1 MFLFNLSLPEFLALF
16 GLLSSGV
23 AALYLLDRVK
33 KKHAVASLRFFTVV
47 DKAPQYKHRRQL
59 QQPWSLLLQI
69 ISLLLLLLAIA
80 QLRLGARAR
89 SGSDH
94 VLVMDTSAW
103 MSSQMA
109 RGRLI
114 DQARASARAYL
125 KSLPAQ
131 DRVMLVRADA
141 LATPVTQFESDR
153 RIVEQAIDQTQPAG
167 AILNVDQALNFAE
180 QTQKLRSQRAGDIVF
195 VGAGRM
201 LNDAS
206 APAQLPS
213 NLRVIPVNGP
223 TENSGIRK
231 LSLHRSVTKPDT
243 WDIFVAVRNYG
254 NTPRSIPLVL
264 GFGGAP
270 IGSRRFTLA
279 PGAEESATFQYTT
292 RAAGWLEARLM
303 VREPFSLDDRAVL
316 EVPARPLIQA
326 TVYSDEPNLLRPVF
340 GAIPNVKTTF
350 LPTAQYQA
358 QSTANMVVF
367 DRFAPPAR
375 PAVDSLWIQ
384 PPPGKSPIP
393 IAQGAVKAK
402 LTRWRSE
409 YALVAGLH
417 TKDVELPQT
426 AILKAAKDD
435 MAIAESNL
443 GPLIVARP
451 GKPKIVV
458 FGFDPAQPPMKY
470 ELATPLLFANIIRWM
485 APDVFTSYEVN
496 AGTVGTVNVELETES
511 DPGAIQVTTENGSRL
526 PFTLEGSTLR
536 FFSGAPGVI
545 RVSTGNRELVYSLTL
560 PQAGDA
566 TWKPQG
572 VRTGIPR
579 RTDFSPGSRDIWQWL
594 ALLGALGFILDWYLF
609 GRATRALPAR
619 RAVAGTPAWRKAS

>member
-409 YALVAGLH
+409 YALAAGLH